1 MVAVVADRLAEPFDD
16 GQFVAEQLAEI
27 VPFPRIPKGAPALAP
42 TRPRIAYGGD
52 DDPRTA
58 TRKDVALK
66 CWLMDDEG
74 SARGYAL
81 DISKDGARLSGV
93 GSRFTVGQRLLCKLL
108 LDAKQPALVVRCK
121 IVRVSSGEVGVRFLE
136 LGFDEW
142 FRLGRFLD
150 RL

>member
-1 MVAVVADRLAEPFDD
+1 MVAA
-16 GQFVAEQLAEI
+16 VAEKVVHSRRAFPSGQKLDL
-27 VPFPRIPKGAPALAP
+27 PRIPASAPPVARA
-42 TRPRIAYGGD
+42 RPRIAFVGA

-58 TRKDVALK
+58 PRKDVALK

-81 DISKDGARLSGV
+81 DVSKDGARLSGV
-93 GSRFTVGQRLLCKLL
+93 GSRFALEQRLLCKLL
-108 LDAKQPALVVRCK
+108 LDDKEPALIVRCK
-121 IVRVSSGEVGVRFLE
+121 VVRAAGGEVGVRFLE